1 MYGIEFYSKTAN
13 LISDASDNKKGS
25 KSSKSSKSFSQL
37 SQQPNIRGPDQAAM
51 NHNDRALVDD
61 TSLLVE
67 QLAFKLQHLSK
78 CPEYLIPR
86 PTVTV
91 TAAQQQVNP
100 RGGFQASL
108 TSTVHSGKSTS
119 TGSCAGRYYTDD
131 FVLLS
136 EFSEIE
142 GNF

>member
-1 MYGIEFYSKTAN
+1 
-13 LISDASDNKKGS
+13 
-25 KSSKSSKSFSQL
+25 
-37 SQQPNIRGPDQAAM
+37 
-51 NHNDRALVDD
+51 
-61 TSLLVE
+61 LLVE

-86 PTVTV
+86 PTATV
-91 TAAQQQVNP
+91 AAAQLNP
-100 RGGFQASL
+100 RGSFQASL